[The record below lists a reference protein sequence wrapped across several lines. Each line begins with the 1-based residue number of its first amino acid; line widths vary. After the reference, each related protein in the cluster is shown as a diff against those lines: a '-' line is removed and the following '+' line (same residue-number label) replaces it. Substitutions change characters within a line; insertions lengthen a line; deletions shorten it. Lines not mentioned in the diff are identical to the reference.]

1 MNRCPV
7 SQKIFTVS
15 LVAYSLSGLTKSSML
30 SMSGYVS
37 VAGLRVANKAQLMH
51 WPSSVMTLGR

>member
-15 LVAYSLSGLTKSSML
+15 LVAYSLSGLTKSSMRP
-30 SMSGYVS
+30 MSGYVS
-37 VAGLRVANKAQLMH
+37 VARLRVERKAQLMH
-51 WPSSVMTLGR
+51 WSSSVMSLGR